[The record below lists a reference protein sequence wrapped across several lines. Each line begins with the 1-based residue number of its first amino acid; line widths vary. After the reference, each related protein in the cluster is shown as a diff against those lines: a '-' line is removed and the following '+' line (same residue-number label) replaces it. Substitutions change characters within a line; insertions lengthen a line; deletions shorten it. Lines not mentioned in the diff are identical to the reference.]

1 MICIGDRVSVRVR
14 YGMIAP
20 SIVLVLYHDIP
31 AAVKKCKNIPQH
43 ILAAEIGQTAVFDRD
58 QSVRTVEEFQPVALF
73 EQIAFAV
80 IIELDA
86 VFAQSSA
93 CCVIAE
99 RIAVI
104 RSKRSAA
111 RPCRR
116 LAAIGRGIADGIICT
131 ALPVI
136 RGQLV
141 ALICVDDRSVVHLL
155 GHDIAVIIISEG
167 VRVTELPIDFLFQPA
182 ERIIR
187 IGSRA
192 AVVCDGRDILTGIIG
207 NGNVSGPRHAAAFRE
222 GIAVRLGKG
231 GFVSALLIIR
241 HGLRQRQVK
250 RLDGG
255 FISLLVRAYNSYYFV
270 LNFTIG
276 SLKKYKLLDKLAI
289 QQSLNFRTKYK
300 SRRILRLLLVRK
312 RLPYPIYQLYC
323 CIKLKI

>member
-1 MICIGDRVSVRVR
+1 MI
-14 YGMIAP
+14 
-20 SIVLVLYHDIP
+20 
-31 AAVKKCKNIPQH
+31 
-43 ILAAEIGQTAVFDRD
+43 
-58 QSVRTVEEFQPVALF
+58 RTSTLF

-80 IIELDA
+80 VIEPDA

-93 CCVIAE
+93 CRVIAE

-104 RSKRSAA
+104 SSKLSAA
-111 RPCRR
+111 RPRRR

-131 ALPVI
+131 VLPVI
-136 RGQLV
+136 RGQFV

-155 GHDIAVIIISEG
+155 GHDIAVMIIGEG
-167 VRVTELPIDFLFQPA
+167 VRMTELPVDFLFQPA
-182 ERIIR
+182 ERIIC

-207 NGNVSGPRHAAAFRE
+207 KGNVSGPRHAAAFRE

-231 GFVSALLIIR
+231 SLVRALLIIR

-270 LNFTIG
+270 PNLTGFIWET
-276 SLKKYKLLDKLAI
+276 A
-289 QQSLNFRTKYK
+289 K
-300 SRRILRLLLVRK
+300 S
-312 RLPYPIYQLYC
+312 
-323 CIKLKI
+323 

>member
-1 MICIGDRVSVRVR
+1 MICVCDRVSVRIR

-20 SIVLVLYHDIP
+20 GIVFVLYHDIP
-31 AAVKKCKNIPQH
+31 AAVKQGKNIPQH
-43 ILAAEIGQTAVFDRD
+43 ILAAEIGQPAVFDRY
-58 QSVRTVEEFQPVALF
+58 QSVRAVEELQPVALF
-73 EQIAFAV
+73 EQITFTVV
-80 IIELDA
+80 IKPDA

-93 CCVIAE
+93 GRVIAE

-141 ALICVDDRSVVHLL
+141 TIICVGDRGVVHLL
-155 GHDIAVIIISEG
+155 GHDIAVIVIREG
-167 VRVTELPIDFLFQPA
+167 VRVPELSVDFLFQPA

-192 AVVCDGRDILTGIIG
+192 AVVCNGRDILTGIIG

-231 GFVSALLIIR
+231 GFVSTLLIIR
-241 HGLRQRQVK
+241 HGLRQRQVE
-250 RLDGG
+250 RLDSE
-255 FISLLVRAYNSYYFV
+255 FISLPARAYNSYYFV